1 MIAKQVQG
9 SSFCKVLNY
18 VHDKSGAR
26 RIGSNMVGKEPLAL
40 AEEFR
45 LVSSLRPR
53 VTKCV
58 YHASL
63 SVSQN
68 EKLSD
73 DQWLNIA
80 RAFLK
85 GMDFNGNQYA
95 VYRHT
100 DTEHEHVHIIANRIR
115 ITDGSVVNDSWQY
128 RRGEIVVRGLEKE
141 FNLSPTASSFN
152 RGKTSPTTGEMR
164 RYKRTGEVMPRSLL
178 QRLID
183 EALTQNP
190 SLEEFIDNL
199 GEREVS
205 VRLRK
210 SNEGEIE
217 GISYKLN
224 GVAFQGGQLGKDYS
238 WNGLKSALTNKISTQ
253 SQEKPLAVNKAIVPQ
268 TQEKPSALNKQIIP
282 QSQEKPLGV
291 NKPILPQ
298 SQVNKPLLPT
308 LQAGQDELLLQKSR
322 YRNKYAQLAEY
333 IRKLPNFES
342 SEPREIDRAV
352 ILLSLKYGH
361 GLQEAKAILT
371 QSDRVIRWGQELP
384 REKFIEV
391 ATSYIEGVV
400 REAQGDIDKTS
411 LTVG

>member
-9 SSFCKVLNY
+9 SSFSKVLNY
-18 VHDKSGAR
+18 VHHKSGAR
-26 RIGSNMVGKEPLAL
+26 GIGSNMVGKNPLTL
-40 AEEFR
+40 TEEFKI
-45 LVSSLRPR
+45 VSGLRPG

-63 SVSQN
+63 SVSPN

-73 DQWLNIA
+73 SQWFNIA
-80 RAFLK
+80 RAYLK
-85 GMDFNGNQYA
+85 GMEFNGNQYA

-100 DTEHEHVHIIANRIR
+100 DTQHDHVHIIANRIR

-128 RRGEIVVRGLEKE
+128 RKGELVVRGLEKQ
-141 FNLSPTASSFN
+141 FNLSPTSSSFN

-164 RYKRTGEVMPRSLL
+164 RYKRTGEVIPRCLL

-199 GEREVS
+199 TEREVS

-224 GVAFQGGQLGKDYS
+224 GVAFQGGQLGRDYS

-253 SQEKPLAVNKAIVPQ
+253 SQEKPSAINKAIVPQ
-268 TQEKPSALNKQIIP
+268 SQAKPS
-282 QSQEKPLGV
+282 GV
-291 NKPILPQ
+291 NKPI
-298 SQVNKPLLPT
+298 VPT
-308 LQAGQDELLLQKSR
+308 LQAGQDELLLQKSL
-322 YRNKYAQLAEY
+322 YRNKYAQLAES

-342 SEPREIDRAV
+342 SEPQEIDRAV
-352 ILLSLKYGH
+352 TLLSLKSGH
-361 GLQEAKAILT
+361 GLEEAKAILT

-391 ATSYIEGVV
+391 ATFYIEGVV
-400 REAQGDIDKTS
+400 REAEKYINKTS

>member
-9 SSFCKVLNY
+9 SSFSKVLNY
-18 VHDKSGAR
+18 VHYKSGAR
-26 RIGSNMVGKEPLAL
+26 EIGSNMIGKDQKTLT
-40 AEEFR
+40 EEFR
-45 LVSSLRPR
+45 IASGLRPG

-63 SVSQN
+63 SVSPN

-73 DQWLNIA
+73 SQWFNIA
-80 RAFLK
+80 RAYLK

-100 DTEHEHVHIIANRIR
+100 DTEHAHIHIIANRIR
-115 ITDGSVVNDSWQY
+115 ITDGTPVNDSWQY

-164 RYKRTGEVMPRSLL
+164 RYKRTGEVIPRSLL
-178 QRLID
+178 QRFID
-183 EALTQNP
+183 EALSQNP

-199 GEREVS
+199 GEHSVS

-224 GVAFQGGQLGKDYS
+224 GVAFQGGQLGRDYS
-238 WNGLKSALTNKISTQ
+238 WNGLKSALTKKVAYQSQEKPFEVNKPIVPQ
-253 SQEKPLAVNKAIVPQ
+253 SQEKPLALNKQIIPQSQEKSLAVNKAIV
-268 TQEKPSALNKQIIP
+268 P

-308 LQAGQDELLLQKSR
+308 LQAGQDELL
-322 YRNKYAQLAEY
+322 
-333 IRKLPNFES
+333 F
-342 SEPREIDRAV
+342 
-352 ILLSLKYGH
+352 
-361 GLQEAKAILT
+361 
-371 QSDRVIRWGQELP
+371 
-384 REKFIEV
+384 
-391 ATSYIEGVV
+391 
-400 REAQGDIDKTS
+400 
-411 LTVG
+411 